1 MPKLNAQVPEETRDV
16 IRFIASEYHTT
27 VQAVTAL
34 AVTLGLRQIKQLP
47 AAKIRRQL
55 QPDGRKQNG
64 K

>member
-1 MPKLNAQVPEETRDV
+1 MPKLNAQVSSDVRDV
-16 IRFIASEYHTT
+16 IRFIAGEYKTT

-47 AAKIRRQL
+47 AKQLRRSL
-55 QPDGRKQNG
+55 EPDGRKQNG